1 MDITYCKIAGGNFGD
16 DLNMLLWSRLFP
28 GLQAMA
34 SESSFYG
41 IGTLLDGPHAPALRK
56 VVLGTGL
63 GEQGAARPD
72 PSWDFYWVRG
82 PLTAREFGLSDSLG
96 VGDSALLWPGLE
108 STGHTPKN
116 SPVGLIPHYQTWD
129 SFDWP
134 EVARQAG
141 MVAINPRQ
149 APQIVIDQMRQC
161 SRILTESLH
170 GAICADAMG
179 IDWAPCVMAHRFND
193 FKWRDWLATIDREFA
208 PLVLHKPLL
217 RSVTVG
223 KVVGNY
229 LARMTRYKADT
240 RRPNLRALGRA
251 SRQDVGEVSAALR
264 SYASHAANFRCSSQ
278 IHLES
283 QRQRMRRLCETFA
296 VRHQLQFNP

>member
-1 MDITYCKIAGGNFGD
+1 MNINYCKIAGGNFGD
-16 DLNMLLWSRLFP
+16 DLNLLLWSQLFP
-28 GLQAMA
+28 DLQAMA

-41 IGTLLDGPHAPALRK
+41 IGTVLDGPHDPSLRK
-56 VVLGTGL
+56 VVLGAGL
-63 GEQGAARPD
+63 GEKGAAHPD
-72 PSWDFYWVRG
+72 ASWDFYWVRG
-82 PLTAREFGLSDSLG
+82 PMTAREFGLPACMG
-96 VGDSALLWPGLE
+96 IGDSALLWSGLE
-108 STGHTPKN
+108 PVGQVQEN

-129 SFDWP
+129 GFDWP

-149 APQIVIDQMRQC
+149 APQLVVDQMRQC

-179 IDWAPCVMAHRFND
+179 IDWAPCVLAHRFND

-217 RSVTVG
+217 RSVSVG

-229 LARMTRYKADT
+229 LAKVTRYKAGT
-240 RRPNLRALGRA
+240 SRPALRAVGRA

-264 SYASHAANFRCSSQ
+264 TYASQATNFRCSPSAK
-278 IHLES
+278 LAS
-283 QRQRMRRLCETFA
+283 QRQRMRSLCEKFA
-296 VRHQLQFNP
+296 VRNQLQFNP